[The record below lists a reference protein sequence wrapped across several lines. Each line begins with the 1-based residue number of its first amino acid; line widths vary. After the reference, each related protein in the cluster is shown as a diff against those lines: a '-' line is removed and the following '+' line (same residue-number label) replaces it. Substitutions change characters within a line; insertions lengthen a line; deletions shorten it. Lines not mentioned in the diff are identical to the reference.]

1 MATTGR
7 QEELLK
13 QITEMFLNEGF
24 YDLTLDD
31 LTRRLRCSKTT
42 LYVLGGNK
50 DQLVTTI
57 VIRYFREATEF
68 IEARTAAAGESPVER
83 IAAYVT
89 AVGEALHR
97 ASPAF
102 MGDISRHYVAS
113 AIYER
118 NADFVATR
126 VSELIAD
133 GVDSGDFRPVHAAFV
148 ADLLAIAVERIQ
160 SGRLREATGLEDAE
174 AFDELSK
181 LLLHAITP

>member
-7 QEELLK
+7 QEELLT

-57 VIRYFREATEF
+57 VIRYFREATDY
-68 IEARTAAAGESPVER
+68 IEARTAEVKGGPVER
-83 IAAYVT
+83 LSAYVA
-89 AVGEALHR
+89 AVGEALRR
-97 ASPAF
+97 ASPEF
-102 MGDISRHYVAS
+102 MADVSRHYVAS

-118 NADFVATR
+118 NADVVAAR
-126 VSELIAD
+126 VSELIAE
-133 GVDSGDFRPVHAAFV
+133 GVESGDFRPVHATFV
-148 ADLLAIAVERIQ
+148 ADLLTTAIERIQ
-160 SGRLREATGLEDAE
+160 SGQMREATGLDDAD
-174 AFDELSK
+174 AFEELSA

>member
-7 QEELLK
+7 QEELLT
-13 QITEMFLNEGF
+13 QITEMFLKEGF

-50 DQLVTTI
+50 DQLVTAI
-57 VIRYFREATEF
+57 VIRFFREATEF
-68 IEARTAAAGESPVER
+68 IEARTAEVQGGPVER
-83 IAAYVT
+83 ISAYVS

-102 MGDISRHYVAS
+102 MDDISRHYVAS

-118 NADFVATR
+118 NADFVSTR
-126 VSELIAD
+126 VSELIAE
-133 GVDSGDFRPVHAAFV
+133 GVESGDFRPVHAAFV
-148 ADLLAIAVERIQ
+148 ADLLGMAIERIQ
-160 SGRLREATGLEDAE
+160 SGHVRETTGLQDAE

>member
-68 IEARTAAAGESPVER
+68 IEARTAAAGDDPVDR

-113 AIYER
+113 AIYDPAPAAAMAR
-118 NADFVATR
+118 AD
-126 VSELIAD
+126 
-133 GVDSGDFRPVHAAFV
+133 AFL
-148 ADLLAIAVERIQ
+148 AKPYDLEMLLATARRFC
-160 SGRLREATGLEDAE
+160 G
-174 AFDELSK
+174 
-181 LLLHAITP
+181 

>member
-7 QEELLK
+7 QEELLT

-50 DQLVTTI
+50 DQLVTAI
-57 VIRYFREATEF
+57 VIRYFREATEY
-68 IEARTAAAGESPVER
+68 IEERTAAAGDGPIER
-83 IAAYVT
+83 ISAYLT

-102 MGDISRHYVAS
+102 MDDLSRDYVS
-113 AIYER
+113 GRI
-118 NADFVATR
+118 
-126 VSELIAD
+126 SELIAE
-133 GVDSGDFRPVHAAFV
+133 GVASGDFRPVHAAFV
-148 ADLLAIAVERIQ
+148 ADLLQIAIERIQ
-160 SGRLREATGLEDAE
+160 SGRLREATGLQDAE
-174 AFDELSK
+174 AFDELGK

>member
-1 MATTGR
+1 
-7 QEELLK
+7 
-13 QITEMFLNEGF
+13 MFLKEGF

-50 DQLVTTI
+50 DQLVTAI
-57 VIRYFREATEF
+57 VIRFFREATEF
-68 IEARTAAAGESPVER
+68 IDARTAAVQGGPVER
-83 IAAYVT
+83 ISTYVH

-102 MGDISRHYVAS
+102 MDDVSRHYVAS

-126 VSELIAD
+126 VSELIAE
-133 GVDSGDFRPVHAAFV
+133 GVESGDFRPVHAAFV
-148 ADLLAIAVERIQ
+148 ADLLQIAIERIQ
-160 SGRLREATGLEDAE
+160 SGHLREATGLQDAE

>member
-1 MATTGR
+1 
-7 QEELLK
+7 
-13 QITEMFLNEGF
+13 MFLKEGF

-50 DQLVTTI
+50 DQLVTAI

-68 IEARTAAAGESPVER
+68 IEARTAAAQGGPVER
-83 IAAYVT
+83 ISTYVS

-102 MGDISRHYVAS
+102 MDDVSRHYVAS

-133 GVDSGDFRPVHAAFV
+133 GVKSGDFRPVHAAFV
-148 ADLLAIAVERIQ
+148 ADLLQLAIERIQ
-160 SGRLREATGLEDAE
+160 SGQLREATGLQDAD

>member
-1 MATTGR
+1 
-7 QEELLK
+7 
-13 QITEMFLNEGF
+13 MFLKEGF

-50 DQLVTTI
+50 DQLVTAI
-57 VIRYFREATEF
+57 VIRFFREATEF
-68 IEARTAAAGESPVER
+68 IEARTAEVQGGPVER
-83 IAAYVT
+83 ISAYVS

-102 MGDISRHYVAS
+102 MDDISRHYVAS

-118 NADFVATR
+118 NADFVSTR
-126 VSELIAD
+126 VSELIAE
-133 GVDSGDFRPVHAAFV
+133 GVESGDFRPVHAAFV
-148 ADLLAIAVERIQ
+148 ADLLGMAIERIQ
-160 SGRLREATGLEDAE
+160 SGHVRETTGLQDAE